1 MMGYSHNWNSGTS
14 SAYATREVLRS
25 HRTVSAHSTAIL
37 EGKEVAAVHK
47 QMDPKGVLRESRD
60 SDIHPESLAIAT
72 FFDVTGSMGEIPRE
86 LQRRLVNQMTLL
98 TTRNYVDHPQQFF
111 GAIGDATCD
120 QGALQVGQFEVG
132 LEMDDDLE
140 RVWVES
146 GGGGQ
151 QTESYEL
158 AYYFAAR
165 HMATDCYTKRNKKG
179 YLFTMGDEMPYSAV
193 SRTQVLRLCGDRL
206 QADIPIADII
216 SECAEK
222 WNVFHLLVQTPT
234 STGHPAIGQMWRQLL
249 PAGHVIELADPKNVA
264 EVIALIVGISEG
276 RELHP
281 QAAITQLGIDGTA
294 VVAALRPFAA
304 ARGIRLTD

>member
-1 MMGYSHNWNSGTS
+1 LGYSHNWNSATS
-14 SAYATREVLRS
+14 ATYATREVLRS
-25 HRTVSAHSTAIL
+25 HRAVSAYTTDIH
-37 EGKEVAAVHK
+37 EGRVAAGVHA
-47 QMDPKGVLRESRD
+47 QMNPHGVMRESRD
-60 SDIHPESLAIAT
+60 SDLHPESLAIAT
-72 FFDVTGSMGEIPRE
+72 FFDVTGSMGKIPRE

-98 TTRNYVDHPQQFF
+98 TTRHYVDHPQQFF

-120 QGALQVGQFEVG
+120 QGSLQVGQFEVG

-151 QTESYEL
+151 QAESYEL

-179 YLFTMGDEMPYSAV
+179 YLFTMGDEMPYDAV
-193 SRTQVLRLCGDRL
+193 SRSQVLRLCGDHI

-222 WNVFHLLVQTPT
+222 WNLFHLLVQTPT
-234 STGHPAIGQMWRQLL
+234 STGYARIGQKWRELL
-249 PAGHVIELADPKNVA
+249 PEGHVIEMADPKNVA
-264 EVIALIVGISEG
+264 EVIALIIGISEG
-276 RELHP
+276 RETNP
-281 QAAITQLGIDGTA
+281 AAAITQLGADGAA
-294 VVAALRPFAA
+294 VVAAVRPFAA